1 MVHRLLVEQRG
12 QHRHEPFLE
21 EADKEVAV
29 LPDVYGGSQPADVVG
44 GAVPGGQGVHIL
56 AEGVVQLHEVRFD
69 DGLHVLFAGRGFLLA
84 QASSQ
89 RVHLAVRQVTEILR
103 SFGSELIFARH
114 RVLAEASLPGQEG
127 FDDVHGGFSR
137 AVGRPLA
144 AVVRLRGTR
153 AVFVGALV
161 ARAQYGGHVA
171 VVVGKVLYRPV
182 GSRLPVGPVG
192 IEQVAHAH
200 DVFVVVVG
208 RVGHALVGQHLL
220 RRLYHTA
227 QLHPLRL
234 QPGRM
239 FLRPWLRDGKL
250 GGKCSY

>member
-69 DGLHVLFAGRGFLLA
+69 DGLHVLFAGGGFLLA
-84 QASSQ
+84 QASPQ

-103 SFGSELIFARH
+103 SLGSELIFAGH

-144 AVVRLRGTR
+144 AVVGFGSAR
-153 AVFVGALV
+153 AVFVGTLV
-161 ARAQYGGHVA
+161 ARAQNGGHVA
-171 VVVGKVLYRPV
+171 VVVGKVLHRPV

-208 RVGHALVGQHLL
+208 RVGDALVGQHLL
-220 RRLYHTA
+220 RRLYHTV
-227 QLHPLRL
+227 
-234 QPGRM
+234 
-239 FLRPWLRDGKL
+239 
-250 GGKCSY
+250 